1 MDEVTIR
8 PYRPEDQ
15 KSVQEICIQTSSIP
29 ARTSKD
35 ILFLLTMYNDCY
47 TEQYPDFCFVAA
59 NSEDHPI
66 GYILCA
72 PEYEDYCK
80 VFRQVYL
87 PRLKQR
93 SITRWIAART
103 ASRAEEKQM
112 KNLAA
117 LGYPAHMHI
126 DILDAY
132 QRRGIGTQLL
142 QKLTGRL
149 RDQNI
154 RGLCLGVGAGNEKGI
169 SFYRKQGF
177 EALQKLGGSLMMG
190 LQF

>member
-29 ARTSKD
+29 ARTPKD

-47 TEQYPDFCFVAA
+47 TEQYPNFCFVAA
-59 NSEDHPI
+59 DSEDHPI

-72 PEYEDYCK
+72 SEYNSYCD
-80 VFRQVYL
+80 VFRKIYL

-93 SITRWIAART
+93 TITRWIAACT
-103 ASRAEEKQM
+103 ASKAEEKQM
-112 KNLAA
+112 KKLAER
-117 LGYPAHMHI
+117 GYPAHMHI

-142 QKLTGRL
+142 QRLKGHL

-154 RGLCLGVGAGNEKGI
+154 HGLCLGVGSGNKKGVA
-169 SFYRKQGF
+169 FYRKQGF
-177 EALQKLGGSLMMG
+177 EVLQKLGGSLMMG
-190 LQF
+190 IQF

>member
-8 PYRPEDQ
+8 PYRTEDRQ
-15 KSVQEICIQTSSIP
+15 AVREICIQTSSIP
-29 ARTSKD
+29 TGTEKD

-47 TEQYPDFCFVAA
+47 TEQYPDFSFVAA
-59 NSEDHPI
+59 DSADHPV

-72 PEYEDYCK
+72 PEYELYRK
-80 VFRQVYL
+80 VFQQVYL

-112 KNLAA
+112 KKLAA

-142 QKLTGRL
+142 QKLTEHL
-149 RDQNI
+149 RAHSVH
-154 RGLCLGVGAGNEKGI
+154 GLCLGVGCGNKKGV

-177 EALQKLGGSLMMG
+177 EVLQKLGGSLMMG
-190 LQF
+190 LRF